1 MPTDMKQAGVSILI
15 ACSALAISACGGG
28 SSSSSDNSATALT
41 PGVYNIGRVY
51 EDRETLEGISLFSS
65 SGKFV
70 AQLGRVDFGTLTFS
84 NSGRFS
90 IEIEEYLLGDFSG
103 PVSGAL
109 KGQVV
114 SAKEANLTAS
124 KSGSDPISNG
134 VLYRDDK
141 RSDSGVTFD
150 DELFNS
156 FTTSD
161 AEGAK
166 TITINPDSSDDS
178 KGVLDGNIG
187 NKCKLSGDVSIPD
200 KSINVFE
207 VSYKATGCEPSPKEQ
222 TEESA
227 RNGDYTGLGTYIPS
241 KGEILIYSQNGTV
254 AWKFRGK
261 R

>member
-1 MPTDMKQAGVSILI
+1 MPTDMKRAGVSILI
-15 ACSALAISACGGG
+15 AFSALAFSACGGG
-28 SSSSSDNSATALT
+28 SSSSSDNSATELT
-41 PGVYNIGRVY
+41 PGVFNIGRVY
-51 EDRETLEGISLFSS
+51 EDRDTLEGISLFSP

-70 AQLGRVDFGTLTFS
+70 AQLGRVDFGMLTFS

-134 VLYRDDK
+134 VLYRNDK
-141 RSDSGVTFD
+141 RSDSG
-150 DELFNS
+150 
-156 FTTSD
+156 
-161 AEGAK
+161 
-166 TITINPDSSDDS
+166 ITINDIDNSFMMTESDNTTTITLTSDGPD
-178 KGVLDGNIG
+178 GVNGAFEGRDEDGCIFE
-187 NKCKLSGDVSIPD
+187 GDVFIPD
-200 KSINVFE
+200 KTINIFE
-207 VSYKATGCEPSPKEQ
+207 VTYSVSNCPLAPDEAGK
-222 TEESA
+222 ESA
-227 RNGDYTGLGTYIPS
+227 RNSDYTGLGTYTPDE
-241 KGEILIYSQNGTV
+241 EILIYSQNGTV